1 MNVSRE
7 QIDKLIVGGGDPS
20 FPDGGPDVSPTG
32 TAVLNGPVYVGKPTA
47 SPGYEANLNVASNG
61 VTQST
66 FDGQPK
72 YQSSLAIK
80 ADGNVNISGDG
91 KTADALLVSKG
102 SARAATFIGGSP
114 DAVIIQGDLFVSGST
129 DTGNKGRLAS
139 RFAAADASPKP
150 FDLVH
155 PTKGEGHRLRYACI
169 EGPEVAVYCR
179 GRLKESNVINLPDYW
194 KDLVHEDSITV
205 QLQPIGSNQNLVIQ
219 EFNNEFIVIAED
231 STNTD
236 LITDLSTI
244 DCFYH
249 VYGERKDINPL
260 IVEYE
265 GNSWEDYPDPNY
277 NPNKVDSDK
286 KNTKDPRFDG
296 PPNTV
301 TQ

>member
-1 MNVSRE
+1 M
-7 QIDKLIVGGGDPS
+7 QISKTTTDKIIVGSNDVS
-20 FPDGGPDVSPTG
+20 FPDGGPDSAPCG
-32 TAVLNGPVYVGKPTA
+32 TAVLNGPVYVGKPSA
-47 SPGYEANLNVASNG
+47 SPGYEGVLNVSSNSAPQ
-61 VTQST
+61 QSLNQ
-66 FDGQPK
+66 QPDCNA
-72 YQSSLAIK
+72 SLAIK
-80 ADGNVNISGDG
+80 SDGNLTVAGDG
-91 KTADALLVSKG
+91 KTAHALLIS
-102 SARAATFIGGSP
+102 GGSSV
-114 DAVIIQGDLFVSGST
+114 DTISVIGDMTVSGSV
-129 DTGNKGRLAS
+129 DCGNKGRLAS

-194 KDLVHEDSITV
+194 KDLVHEESITV

-265 GNSWEDYPDPNY
+265 GNSWEDYPDPNFD
-277 NPNKVDSDK
+277 PNKVDDDK
-286 KNTKDPRFDG
+286 RTYTDPRFDG
-296 PPNTV
+296 PPNTI
-301 TQ
+301 TT

>member
-1 MNVSRE
+1 MNISRL
-7 QIDKLIVGGGDPS
+7 QSDKLIVGTN
-20 FPDGGPDVSPTG
+20 DVSYSAPDISPSG
-32 TAVLNGPVYVGKPTA
+32 SAILNGPVLIGKPSA
-47 SPGYEANLNVASNG
+47 APGYQAALNVASNG
-61 VTQST
+61 APQNSLDTQ
-66 FDGQPK
+66 PA
-72 YQSSLAIK
+72 YQSNLAIK
-80 ADGNVNISGDG
+80 ADGNLTVAGDG
-91 KTADALLVSKG
+91 KTPHALLIS
-102 SARAATFIGGSP
+102 GGSSV
-114 DAVIIQGDLFVSGST
+114 DTVHIVGDLHVTGAV
-129 DTGNKGRLAS
+129 DCGNKGRLAG
-139 RFAAADASPKP
+139 RFGVAAAIPKP

-169 EGPEVAVYCR
+169 EGPEAGVYYR
-179 GRLKESNVINLPDYW
+179 GRLKESNVIHLPYYW

-265 GNSWEDYPDPNY
+265 GDSWEDYQDPNY
-277 NPNKVDSDK
+277 NPNKVDSDEK
-286 KNTKDPRFDG
+286 TYTDPRFAG
-296 PPNTV
+296 PPNTI
-301 TQ
+301 TT

>member
-1 MNVSRE
+1 MNVSVLE
-7 QIDKLIVGGGDPS
+7 ADKIVVGTNDVS
-20 FPDGGPDVSPTG
+20 YTAPDQSPTG
-32 TAVLNGPVYVGKPTA
+32 TAVLNGPVYVGTPSA
-47 SPGYEANLNVASNG
+47 SPGYDAVLNVGTPPPAQDSLD
-61 VTQST
+61 Q
-66 FDGQPK
+66 QPPMS
-72 YQSSLAIK
+72 SSLGIK
-80 ADGNVNISGDG
+80 LDGSMEIVGDGRVPNALKISGG
-91 KTADALLVSKG
+91 QTNK
-102 SARAATFIGGSP
+102 
-114 DAVIIQGDLFVSGST
+114 LFVDGDAFFSGAV
-129 DTGNKGRLAS
+129 DCGNKGKLAD
-139 RFAAADASPKP
+139 RFATADSKPKP
-150 FDLVH
+150 FDLEH
-155 PTKGEGHRLRYACI
+155 PTKGKGHRLRHACI

-265 GNSWEDYPDPNY
+265 GNSWEDYPDPNF
-277 NPNKVDSDK
+277 NPNKVDDDK
-286 KNTKDPRFDG
+286 KTYNDPRFAG
-296 PPNTV
+296 PPNTI
-301 TQ
+301 TS